1 MDSGAC
7 ADRVTGG
14 GVARMAACGGRKAA
28 IFLENRDLRAPE
40 LSQAYKGARFRGRAA
55 PYTLWGQHRQHGD
68 PQLGAG
74 ELMQRPARSGFFDSA
89 EEFSRVQ
96 PRSTRS

>member
-14 GVARMAACGGRKAA
+14 GVARMCPLAVAAKSRFFWKIA
-28 IFLENRDLRAPE
+28 ICEPQSS
-40 LSQAYKGARFRGRAA
+40 SQAYKGARFRGRAA

-74 ELMQRPARSGFFDSA
+74 GLLQRPARCGFFDFA
-89 EEFSRVQ
+89 EEC
-96 PRSTRS
+96 T

>member
-7 ADRVTGG
+7 ADHVTGG
-14 GVARMAACGGRKAA
+14 GVARMAACGGRKVA
-28 IFLENRDLRAPE
+28 IFWKIAICEPQSS
-40 LSQAYKGARFRGRAA
+40 SQAYKGARFRGRAA

-74 ELMQRPARSGFFDSA
+74 GLLQRPARCGFFDFA
-89 EEFSRVQ
+89 EEC
-96 PRSTRS
+96 T